1 MKQHIYQAQL
11 DQIEIKY
18 LLYNTNI
25 KTYVVE
31 MTKYLKIMGKKR
43 IGLKHQMSQYDFHHY
58 TSNSIKPWNQDLKL
72 LQTPNLG
79 SKCLS

>member
-31 MTKYLKIMGKKR
+31 MTKHLKNNGKKKNC
-43 IGLKHQMSQYDFHHY
+43 IK
-58 TSNSIKPWNQDLKL
+58 TSNI
-72 LQTPNLG
+72 TI
-79 SKCLS
+79 